1 MTLFNLNGLNPHGS
15 IHIDPEGNL
24 RDSIMNDD
32 FIQTKT
38 RFENFDT
45 LLNFMNLSQDE
56 FVQAVNAE
64 NHLYDDT
71 IADITEFPTLRRFI
85 GSAVAAYTK
94 NQLQDALSGVK
105 DDLKSTLKDI
115 NIPGFPFNMTSRDP
129 EDAADY
135 ANTST
140 SELHEDLSGLYDDLE
155 TLDDE
160 IAEHEVALADM
171 QTQRESLVEHIEEM
185 RAQLDQ
191 RKTESTTDD
200 ADATDDDE
208 ALKALRRQFAKGKI
222 DEAEYRRRRDILTED
237 K

>member
-32 FIQTKT
+32 FVQSKT
-38 RFENFDT
+38 RFENFDA
-45 LLNFMNLSQDE
+45 LLDFMNLSQED

-71 IADITEFPTLRRFI
+71 IADITEFPTLRRFV
-85 GSAVAAYTK
+85 GSAVATYTK
-94 NQLQDALSGVK
+94 TQLQDALSGVK
-105 DDLKSTLKDI
+105 DDLKNTLKDI
-115 NIPGFPFNMTSRDP
+115 NIPGFPFNMTNQDP
-129 EDAADY
+129 ETAANY
-135 ANTST
+135 ENSTT

-155 TLDDE
+155 ALDDE

-185 RAQLDQ
+185 RTQLDQ
-191 RKTESTTDD
+191 RQDESST
-200 ADATDDDE
+200 DATDADE
-208 ALKALRRQFAKGKI
+208 ALTTLRRQFAKGKI